1 MACDKREHPLCRY
14 ALVPAFG
21 MCSRRYAVPR
31 IVVGNEE
38 AHGKGGNTM
47 VEKRV
52 AVMLATGY
60 EEGESLFVVDI
71 LRRAGFACDAVSI
84 SGPQVTGCHD
94 ITVVADV
101 EFDGQLAGYDAVVVP
116 GGMPGAANLAAH
128 DGFVAALRA
137 AYDEGKLI
145 ASICA
150 GPLSLDRAGILDGK
164 HFTCFPTRKD
174 TLGLAGTWVDELV
187 VQDGNVLTS
196 QGPGTTLTFAYALV
210 DALGGDGSKIGRAH
224 V

>member
-1 MACDKREHPLCRY
+1 
-14 ALVPAFG
+14 
-21 MCSRRYAVPR
+21 
-31 IVVGNEE
+31 
-38 AHGKGGNTM
+38 M

-210 DALGGDGSKIGRAH
+210 DALGGDGSKLRDAMLYSK
-224 V
+224 VLA